1 MDSHTSEY
9 PKRKRGTEES
19 EESMT
24 VQRALSKTPRNH
36 SRNHRP
42 WRTVAHTT
50 KHLTVHAAILGV
62 TREADLRLIDD
73 RWQATDPNLL
83 AMGVSSTIRA
93 SAILK
98 LAHALKRLCIN
109 EAAAH
114 ATIVNSPLK
123 MRHSSQVAFWEE

>member
-19 EESMT
+19 EESME
-24 VQRALSKTPRNH
+24 VQRALSKKPRNH
-36 SRNHRP
+36 SLNHRP
-42 WRTVAHTT
+42 WRTVAHTP
-50 KHLTVHAAILGV
+50 KHLTVRATLLGV
-62 TREADLRLIDD
+62 TRQADLRLIDD
-73 RWQATDPNLL
+73 LWQATDPDLL
-83 AMGVSSTIRA
+83 AMGVSSSIRA

-109 EAAAH
+109 EAAAN

-123 MRHSSQVAFWEE
+123 LRHNTTTALWEE

>member
-24 VQRALSKTPRNH
+24 VQRPPRRNH
-36 SRNHRP
+36 RYHPRNHRP
-42 WRTVAHTT
+42 WRVAASTKTT
-50 KHLTVHAAILGV
+50 ASIKVTALGRTRTADLHLTGEH
-62 TREADLRLIDD
+62 
-73 RWQATDPNLL
+73 WQATDLDLL
-83 AMGVSSTIRA
+83 AMRVSSTIRA
-93 SAILK
+93 SALLK
-98 LAHALKRLCIN
+98 LAHVLKRLCIN

-123 MRHSSQVAFWEE
+123 MRHQSQTAFWEE